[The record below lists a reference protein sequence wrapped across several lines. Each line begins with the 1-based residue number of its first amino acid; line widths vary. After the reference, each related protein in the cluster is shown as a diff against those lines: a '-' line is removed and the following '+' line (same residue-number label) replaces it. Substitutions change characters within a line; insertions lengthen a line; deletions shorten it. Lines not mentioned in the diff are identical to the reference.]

1 MKTDYRFWEQ
11 NVNPIT
17 MQPEPYAS
25 NANIKGEG
33 DEQLRD
39 ERWASA
45 IEKSIKNSRT
55 KKVSKFW

>member
-17 MQPEPYAS
+17 MQKEPFKS
-25 NANIKGEG
+25 NANIEREG

-39 ERWASA
+39 ERWAA
-45 IEKSIKNSRT
+45 AAKKSIKNSRI
-55 KKVSKFW
+55 KRVSNIV